1 MTTAIAAEQVR
12 TAAEPDGRGVG
23 PAIPSAKESG
33 WTGAETAIPSA
44 KESAWAGAEAA
55 CAELERWGW
64 PDDGKRYEL
73 VDGTPVELP
82 PMRVSH
88 GIVAGT
94 MHRRFGSHID
104 QARLPY
110 VTGVGTSFRLG
121 ISRANFRIPD
131 VHVTAL
137 ERMAIDLNDE
147 PGVWEGYPDI
157 AVEVVSPTDAY
168 LDVVA
173 KARLYLRQGVAAAL
187 LIDATHREVTV
198 RQSDGAIRV
207 LTRDDTLELGAALPG
222 FSCRVADIFTDLDRM
237 AARVAEM
244 AGLATEMA
252 GRTTETEGEVAGTF
266 TDLDR
271 MAARVAEM
279 AGLATEM
286 AGRTTETEGEVAGT
300 FTDLDRMAGRTTRTE
315 GLTAEAPAPTAETEG
330 E

>member
-1 MTTAIAAEQVR
+1 MTSAIAAERVR
-12 TAAEPDGRGVG
+12 TAVATDGRVAG
-23 PAIPSAKESG
+23 PAIPSEEESARADAEPAGNGAESAMPSAKESERA
-33 WTGAETAIPSA
+33 TAGATIPVA
-44 KESAWAGAEAA
+44 RESAWAGAETA
-55 CAELERWGW
+55 CSEFERWGW

-121 ISRANFRIPD
+121 MSRANFRIPD

-137 ERMAIDLNDE
+137 ERMVIDLDDE

-173 KARLYLRQGVAAAL
+173 KARLYLRQGVMAAL

-207 LTRDDTLELGAALPG
+207 LTGSDTLELGAALPG
-222 FSCRVADIFTDLDRM
+222 FSCRVADIFADLDRM
-237 AARVAEM
+237 AAR
-244 AGLATEMA
+244 
-252 GRTTETEGEVAGTF
+252 
-266 TDLDR
+266 
-271 MAARVAEM
+271 
-279 AGLATEM
+279 ATEM

-300 FTDLDRMAGRTTRTE
+300 FTDLDRMAGRTAETE
-315 GLTAEAPAPTAETEG
+315 GLTTEMAARTAETEG